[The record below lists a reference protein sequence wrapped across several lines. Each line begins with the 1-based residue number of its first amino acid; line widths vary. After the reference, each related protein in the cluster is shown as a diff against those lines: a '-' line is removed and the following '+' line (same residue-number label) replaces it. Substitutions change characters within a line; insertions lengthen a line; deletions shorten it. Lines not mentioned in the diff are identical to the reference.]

1 MVRVMKI
8 RMVER
13 HRNGTCASGIACG
26 RGGSETRPRGVAIVW
41 PVAPDAGRVANPPLP
56 GLYRVIVCALVLLAL
71 CLAAPA
77 TVAAEPPLTDGR
89 VAASIEDGRDSFGLR
104 FGLLCFVGLALA
116 GGAYKQYQTVSTA
129 RRGRTVSRRPQSASA
144 RPDTRNVAAPA
155 VPVPMAAPP
164 AEANARPGLRA
175 VAAAPLGPS
184 PAEERC
190 AKAIAAAHRYDR
202 RATVAAFRSALAS
215 DPAAKPSA
223 LPGFWEMPSGG
234 HADLAR
240 VYLERRQ
247 GLDARSVL
255 TVAMMLF
262 PHNRELEMLAREAAV
277 DRRDTR
283 SA

>member
-1 MVRVMKI
+1 V
-8 RMVER
+8 
-13 HRNGTCASGIACG
+13 TACA
-26 RGGSETRPRGVAIVW
+26 AI
-41 PVAPDAGRVANPPLP
+41 
-56 GLYRVIVCALVLLAL
+56 LLAL
-71 CLAAPA
+71 CLVAPA
-77 TVAAEPPLTDGR
+77 TVAAQPPPTEGR
-89 VAASIEDGRDSFGLR
+89 AGAAVDDGRDSFGLR
-104 FGLLCFVGLALA
+104 FGLLTFVGLALA
-116 GGAYKQYQTVSTA
+116 GGAYKQYQTINTTRRGRPASRHPQPLPA
-129 RRGRTVSRRPQSASA
+129 RRGTRRAAAPATAAPVIRPAPEQSA
-144 RPDTRNVAAPA
+144 RPS
-155 VPVPMAAPP
+155 
-164 AEANARPGLRA
+164 LRA
-175 VAAAPLGPS
+175 VAAAPTGPS

-190 AKAIAAAHRYDR
+190 ATAIAAAHRYDR

-255 TVAMMLF
+255 TVALMLF
-262 PHNRELEMLAREAAV
+262 PHNRELELLAREAAV

>member
-1 MVRVMKI
+1 MV
-8 RMVER
+8 
-13 HRNGTCASGIACG
+13 
-26 RGGSETRPRGVAIVW
+26 
-41 PVAPDAGRVANPPLP
+41 
-56 GLYRVIVCALVLLAL
+56 
-71 CLAAPA
+71 
-77 TVAAEPPLTDGR
+77 
-89 VAASIEDGRDSFGLR
+89 
-104 FGLLCFVGLALA
+104 
-116 GGAYKQYQTVSTA
+116 
-129 RRGRTVSRRPQSASA
+129 
-144 RPDTRNVAAPA
+144 A
-155 VPVPMAAPP
+155 VPAGPTPRP
-164 AEANARPGLRA
+164 ALRA
-175 VAAAPLGPS
+175 VAAEPLGPS

-262 PHNRELEMLAREAAV
+262 PHNRELEVLAREAAV

>member
-1 MVRVMKI
+1 MSV
-8 RMVER
+8 
-13 HRNGTCASGIACG
+13 
-26 RGGSETRPRGVAIVW
+26 
-41 PVAPDAGRVANPPLP
+41 D
-56 GLYRVIVCALVLLAL
+56 
-71 CLAAPA
+71 
-77 TVAAEPPLTDGR
+77 D
-89 VAASIEDGRDSFGLR
+89 DRDSFGLR
-104 FGLLCFVGLALA
+104 FALLCFVGLALA
-116 GGAYKQYQTVSTA
+116 GGAYKQYQSISIA
-129 RRGRTVSRRPQSASA
+129 RRGRTVSRRPQASA
-144 RPDTRNVAAPA
+144 MRPAARRDEGREAVAPVATLSA
-155 VPVPMAAPP
+155 VPNTRP
-164 AEANARPGLRA
+164 ALRA
-175 VAAAPLGPS
+175 VAAESLGPS

-262 PHNRELEMLAREAAV
+262 PHNRELEVLAREAAV